1 MSVTCVVRKSANIPS
16 CWYVLFNMSNA
27 VLFCAIS
34 AQMPE
39 KYKKSKLK
47 PRGVANRNAAL
58 DWVRSNCKSGVVYFA
73 DDDNTYDIRL
83 FEEVFEYAL
92 LTLRDTSELFKKITN
107 GSSRRRLSTFNP
119 RHNTLPNNNTSVSV
133 FFFAKTL

>member
-92 LTLRDTSELFKKITN
+92 LTLRDTSELF
-107 GSSRRRLSTFNP
+107 
-119 RHNTLPNNNTSVSV
+119 
-133 FFFAKTL
+133 

>member
-1 MSVTCVVRKSANIPS
+1 MENIGRVTHVQKKRKHHLAGLPCPS
-16 CWYVLFNMSNA
+16 TASHF
-27 VLFCAIS
+27 AIS

-83 FEEVFEYAL
+83 FEEV
-92 LTLRDTSELFKKITN
+92 
-107 GSSRRRLSTFNP
+107 
-119 RHNTLPNNNTSVSV
+119 
-133 FFFAKTL
+133 